1 MEKLLLS
8 FLLGLGL
15 TFLAGLVILPLLR
28 KLRAGQ
34 QILSYVE
41 EHKSKSGTPTM
52 GGVIFLVGLAAACLL
67 TLRGGRVF
75 GVSFARGNG
84 RIRRGRLSG

>member
-34 QILSYVE
+34 QILSYVQ

-67 TLRGGRVF
+67 TLRGDA
-75 GVSFARGNG
+75 SLAY
-84 RIRRGRLSG
+84 LSLAVTVG